1 MLILNLLKSELKAM
15 IKRIVLHVLKNIN
28 DIFLA
33 ALIIELFVL
42 MIDLASQFFF
52 TDEIMQLTNSLKQ
65 SQKK

>member
-42 MIDLASQFFF
+42 MIDLASQLFF
-52 TDEIMQLTNSLKQ
+52 TDEIIQLTNSLKQ

>member
-1 MLILNLLKSELKAM
+1 M

-42 MIDLASQFFF
+42 MIDLASQLFF

>member
-42 MIDLASQFFF
+42 MIDLASQLFF

>member
-42 MIDLASQFFF
+42 MIDLASQLFF
-52 TDEIMQLTNSLKQ
+52 TDEIMPLTNSLKQ

>member
-1 MLILNLLKSELKAM
+1 MLILNLLKSEVKAM

-42 MIDLASQFFF
+42 MIDLASQLFF